1 MMPVEAHWLLWKR
14 AKPCPALADSD
25 CAVCLHEVLGL
36 GFRPRGQTAQAP
48 DLCDA
53 DAVGGGLRRVRGVW
67 RAFALPRVGKLA
79 PSTKILARNLSP
91 VETSQLATSLTRF
104 ATFEQGQHKLYRCA
118 ASMWMENHR
127 GRGALATFNNWAC
140 IFRATM
146 ILFATLLPVASPGP
160 WCAAWVLPVKHHG
173 SRCPPHT
180 IMKGVASPIV
190 VSRTSPC
197 MFSPA
202 LHEGLIRDSPVPTRR
217 MEAYAVG
224 TRLTRADGPLTIA
237 AAVQTKAVRETQTG
251 GVCPS
256 CYAPV
261 PDNCV
266 VCPSCGDLIMLGGSR
281 VRTPAMA
288 QSAWLAGA
296 PRSTTA

>member
-1 MMPVEAHWLLWKR
+1 MTPTLSGVASGVW
-14 AKPCPALADSD
+14 
-25 CAVCLHEVLGL
+25 
-36 GFRPRGQTAQAP
+36 
-48 DLCDA
+48 
-53 DAVGGGLRRVRGVW
+53 RGVW